1 MASERVLNEKK
12 QVVSEIK
19 DKVSNA
25 KAYVLFDYR
34 GLTDA
39 ESKELRRKLR
49 DNDSDYKVYKNTL
62 MTRAFNDLE
71 VDLGDNLN
79 GPSALALSNDEV
91 AAVKVLSDFAKDH
104 EALKIK
110 VGVVDG
116 KVSSKEELAK
126 LASIPGRETLLTMLA
141 SSMLGVPRNLSIAL
155 DLYAKQ
161 KEEN

>member
-1 MASERVLNEKK
+1 MASERILNEKK
-12 QVVSEIK
+12 QVVAEIK

-25 KAYVLFDYR
+25 KSYILFDYR

-39 ESKELRRKLR
+39 ESKELRMKLR
-49 DNDSDYKVYKNTL
+49 DNGSEYKVYKNTL

-79 GPSALALSNDEV
+79 GPSALALSSDEV

-110 VGVVDG
+110 AGVVDG
-116 KVSSKEELAK
+116 KVSTKEELAK

-161 KEEN
+161 KEEQ

>member
-1 MASERVLNEKK
+1 MASEKILNEKK
-12 QVVSEIK
+12 QIVSEIK
-19 DKVSNA
+19 DRVSNA

-49 DNDSDYKVYKNTL
+49 DNDSDYKIYKNTL

-79 GPSALALSNDEV
+79 GPSALALSGDEV

-116 KVSSKEELAK
+116 KVSGKEELAK

>member
-1 MASERVLNEKK
+1 MASEKILNEKK

-39 ESKELRRKLR
+39 ESKELRLKLR
-49 DNDSDYKVYKNTL
+49 DNGSEYKVYKNTL

-79 GPSALALSNDEV
+79 GPSALALSSDEV

-161 KEEN
+161 KEEQ

>member
-1 MASERVLNEKK
+1 MASEKILNEKK

-19 DKVSNA
+19 DKVSNS
-25 KAYVLFDYR
+25 KSYILFDYR

-39 ESKELRRKLR
+39 ESKELRLKLR
-49 DNDSDYKVYKNTL
+49 DNGSEYKVYKNTL

-79 GPSALALSNDEV
+79 GPSALALSSDEV

-104 EALKIK
+104 DALKIK

-161 KEEN
+161 KEEQ

>member
-25 KAYVLFDYR
+25 KSYVLFDYR

-39 ESKELRRKLR
+39 ESKELRLKLR
-49 DNDSDYKVYKNTL
+49 DNGSEYKVYKNTL

-79 GPSALALSNDEV
+79 GPSALALSSDEV

-104 EALKIK
+104 DALKIK

-161 KEEN
+161 KEEQ

>member
-1 MASERVLNEKK
+1 MASEKILNEKK

-39 ESKELRRKLR
+39 ESKELRLKLR
-49 DNDSDYKVYKNTL
+49 DNGSEYKVYKNTL

-79 GPSALALSNDEV
+79 GPSALALSSDEV

-104 EALKIK
+104 DALKIK

-161 KEEN
+161 KEEQ

>member
-1 MASERVLNEKK
+1 MASEKILNAKK

-25 KAYVLFDYR
+25 KSYILFDYR

-49 DNDSDYKVYKNTL
+49 DNGSDYKVYKNTL

-79 GPSALALSNDEV
+79 GPSALALSSDEV

-126 LASIPGRETLLTMLA
+126 LARIPGRETLLTMLA

-161 KEEN
+161 KEEQ

>member
-25 KAYVLFDYR
+25 KSYILFDYR

-39 ESKELRRKLR
+39 ESKELRLKLR
-49 DNDSDYKVYKNTL
+49 DNGSEYKVYKNTL

-79 GPSALALSNDEV
+79 GPSALALSSDEV

-104 EALKIK
+104 DALKIK

-161 KEEN
+161 KEEQ